1 MKAIHAEQGD
11 RRPRVEDAVRTG
23 PPCERAIGAYSVKL
37 RRASTDGDHLG
48 AVSTSDVETSPA
60 YSSREE
66 ERISEAVV
74 TIVATIDHA
83 QMQPIDR
90 WRGRSSVI
98 LVVNVGNCRSEE
110 SNGCTRESFAR
121 EGLRTLGRAYAH
133 SLLLLL
139 VVKVCEELTRFLDVI
154 RVIKFGLICHI
165 LIRATT
171 AAAMES
177 FAAT

>member
-1 MKAIHAEQGD
+1 MEAIHAEQSD
-11 RRPRVEDAVRTG
+11 RRSRVKDAVRTR
-23 PPCERAIGAYSVKL
+23 PLRKRAISTGGVKL
-37 RRASTDGDHLG
+37 RCASADGDHLG
-48 AVSTSDVETSPA
+48 TVSASDVETSPA

-139 VVKVCEELTRFLDVI
+139 VVKVCEELTRVFDVI
-154 RVIKFGLICHI
+154 LVTKFGLICHI

-177 FAAT
+177 FAVT